1 MIGDEIRGS
10 LYIKQEGVEMIRG
23 ELRWQRDADRE
34 GSHQCSLP
42 SPTVGKGT
50 PQTLVLS

>member
-1 MIGDEIRGS
+1 
-10 LYIKQEGVEMIRG
+10 MIRG

-50 PQTLVLS
+50 PQILVLS